1 VKSNFVEPWRR
12 FGKLE
17 QARFALTLHKVWRVE
32 RKRVP
37 RYRFCTQ
44 TSADLLS
51 EWRVKSEE
59 WRESACRAIGFARR
73 PAQTSAD
80 F

>member
-32 RKRVP
+32 SNFVEPWR
-37 RYRFCTQ
+37 RFGKLEQ
-44 TSADLLS
+44 A
-51 EWRVKSEE
+51 R
-59 WRESACRAIGFARR
+59 FAL
-73 PAQTSAD
+73 TLHKV
-80 F
+80 